1 MTLFVSLEVMSLP
14 LYIMAATARRRRQLS
29 FEAALKYFVLG
40 AFSSGFM
47 LMGSAFLFGF
57 ANSLRISALGPA
69 IANNVNMD
77 WMVLIG
83 VFCVMVGLLFKVG
96 AAPFHAWT
104 PDVYTGAPTR

>member
-57 ANSLRISALGPA
+57 ANSLRYLVPGTGHRRTTSTWTGWSSSACSA
-69 IANNVNMD
+69 
-77 WMVLIG
+77 
-83 VFCVMVGLLFKVG
+83 
-96 AAPFHAWT
+96 
-104 PDVYTGAPTR
+104 